1 MIITD
6 LEDNTYWEAQELDYE
21 QKHGIKEVTSYYI
34 ESLDKTREDSIGYL
48 LKILHKQGYS
58 IKDWGDFLVVKST
71 HIEGVVALEEL
82 NEFAGKGVSGYR
94 LFFDLTDFWDRYN
107 RANIILP
114 APVNREQVNFVIST
128 LDNLLLPETY
138 KLIEDGDFKEITQY
152 E

>member
-1 MIITD
+1 MITN

-21 QKHGIKEVTSYYI
+21 QRHGIKEVTPYYL
-34 ESLDKTREDSIGYL
+34 SFLDKTREDYIGYL
-48 LKILHKQGYS
+48 LRILHKQGYS

-71 HIEGVVALEEL
+71 HIEGVVALDEL

-94 LFFDLTDFWDRYN
+94 LFFDLTDFWNRYN
-107 RANIILP
+107 RATVRLP
-114 APVNREQVNFVIST
+114 APVNKAQVNFVIAT

-138 KLIEDGDFKEITQY
+138 TLIDNGDFKKITQY